1 MTLDSLSVTSL
12 PARQSTMS
20 PRYCLVVASVAEY
33 RAAVDI
39 LQHLPSSQCDVVK
52 CGIGAVGFNESFSAR
67 LEDNDYAAVIIA
79 GLCGGLSPELERGD
93 RVIYDNCRTANGSVD
108 LDSALTT
115 KLLGG
120 LKCAHGTGFTV
131 SNVVTSAKAKRDLW
145 REFGALAV
153 DMETFQVASIC
164 RDRSVPAVCVRV
176 VSDSSDEDLP
186 DFNRV
191 LSRDGEIIGWRVPSV
206 LLSSPMASL
215 RFLSSMKATMETFKR
230 SIDDVLA
237 LVQTL

>member
-1 MTLDSLSVTSL
+1 
-12 PARQSTMS
+12 MS

-33 RAAVDI
+33 RAAVDT
-39 LQHLPSSQCDVVK
+39 LRHLPSSQVDVVK
-52 CGIGAVGFNESFSAR
+52 CGIGAIGFNDSFRAR
-67 LEDNDYAAVIIA
+67 LENNDYAAVIIA
-79 GLCGGLSPELERGD
+79 GFCGGLSPELERGD
-93 RVIYDNCRTANGSVD
+93 RVIYDSCRTANDSVD
-108 LDSALTT
+108 MDAQLTT
-115 KLLGG
+115 KLLAG
-120 LKCAHGTGFTV
+120 LNCAHGTGLTF
-131 SNVVTSAKAKRDLW
+131 SSVVTSARAKRDLW

-215 RFLSSMKATMETFKR
+215 RFLSSMRTTVEEFKR
-230 SIDDVLA
+230 AVTDVLGLMEA
-237 LVQTL
+237 Y